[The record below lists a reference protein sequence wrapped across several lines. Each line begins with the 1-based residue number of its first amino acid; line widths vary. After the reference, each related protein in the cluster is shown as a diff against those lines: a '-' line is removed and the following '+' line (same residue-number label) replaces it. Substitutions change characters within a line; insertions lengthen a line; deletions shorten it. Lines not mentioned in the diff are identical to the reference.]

1 MDKSEASMLA
11 RIQLLE
17 GLSERDLKKIAGQCQ
32 WRRYAPDQQILDRD
46 STSTDVY
53 FVIEGEVRIV
63 NYSLAGREV
72 QLASFAP
79 GDYFGDLA
87 AIDGL
92 PRSASVH
99 AVSDTLVAVIGGD
112 DFLAILQRHG
122 AVALYVLR
130 GLARVIRNCDDRIMD
145 LSTLSA
151 FQRVY
156 GEILRR
162 AKPHNEVP
170 GQWIVR
176 SYPPEREIASRAGTT
191 RETVARAVSQL
202 RQAGLVRRK
211 DQNLLI
217 NDRDKIVALV
227 ESYRAISGA

>member
-1 MDKSEASMLA
+1 MDNSEASMLA
-11 RIQLLE
+11 NLHVLE
-17 GLSERDLKKIAGQCQ
+17 GLSAKELKKIATQCE
-32 WRRYAPDQQILDRD
+32 WRNYAPDQQILDWD
-46 STSTDVY
+46 STTTDVY

-63 NYSLAGREV
+63 NYSIAGREV
-72 QLASFAP
+72 RFASFTP

-99 AVSDTLVAVIGGD
+99 AASSTLVAVISGD

-122 AVALYVLR
+122 SAAIYVLR
-130 GLARVIRNCDDRIMD
+130 RLARIIRACDDRIMD

-151 FQRVY
+151 YQRVY

-162 AKPHNEVP
+162 AKPDKAVP
-170 GQWIVR
+170 GQWLVR
-176 SYPPEREIASRAGTT
+176 PYPPEREIASRAGTT

-202 RQAGLVRRK
+202 CQSGLVPRK
-211 DQNLLI
+211 
-217 NDRDKIVALV
+217 DRDKIVSLV
-227 ESYRAISGA
+227 EKYKAISGG